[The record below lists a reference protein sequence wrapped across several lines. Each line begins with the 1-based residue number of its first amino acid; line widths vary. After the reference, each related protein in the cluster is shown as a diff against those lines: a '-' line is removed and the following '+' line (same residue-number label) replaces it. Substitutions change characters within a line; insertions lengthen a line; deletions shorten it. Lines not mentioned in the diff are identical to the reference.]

1 VYLSP
6 PGRAIVESNR
16 GDPLTF
22 ASPPF
27 TINSLEP
34 VDLADCVAS
43 GKGLL
48 VLNRANNLE
57 FHDLLGQA
65 A

>member
-1 VYLSP
+1 VYLSSSS
-6 PGRAIVESNR
+6 GTIVESNC
-16 GDPLTF
+16 GNALTF
-22 ASPPF
+22 SPSPF

-34 VDLADCVAS
+34 SDLADCFAS